1 MFNFRYNYKLKEGLK
16 HSYNDISIHHNGMRL
31 ERDSFKTEWGASPRA
46 QGTVMLLRE
55 ISQTRA
61 VMNSQHTPEADVRA
75 REGLQ
80 GGGYTGPL
88 GFAPVCRSTAL

>member
-1 MFNFRYNYKLKEGLK
+1 
-16 HSYNDISIHHNGMRL
+16 MRL

-75 REGLQ
+75 REGLL
-80 GGGYTGPL
+80 GVSGPR
-88 GFAPVCRSTAL
+88 GFACACRSTAL

>member
-1 MFNFRYNYKLKEGLK
+1 
-16 HSYNDISIHHNGMRL
+16 MRL

-46 QGTVMLLRE
+46 QGTVMLLWE

-75 REGLQ
+75 RERLQ
-80 GGGYTGPL
+80 GVSAPL
-88 GFAPVCRSTAL
+88 ALPVPADWPRCESAAFLMRAFENRCYDEAKFPKNEHG